1 MFGADK
7 IAEMN
12 IQVGEVMTV
21 HINIDAREYNGKYY
35 NDIRAWKVTREQQQ
49 APQPSQAQPTA
60 VPPQT
65 QQQADD
71 LPF

>member
-1 MFGADK
+1 
-7 IAEMN
+7 MN
-12 IQVGEVMTV
+12 IQAGEVMTV

-49 APQPSQAQPTA
+49 APQPVQQAQPVA

-65 QQQADD
+65 QSQADD

>member
-1 MFGADK
+1 
-7 IAEMN
+7 
-12 IQVGEVMTV
+12 MTV

-35 NDIRAWKVTREQQQ
+35 NDIRAWKVTREQSQPVQ
-49 APQPSQAQPTA
+49 AAPQTTA

-65 QQQADD
+65 QTQGDD